1 MALAPTF
8 DPVRDERLA
17 HAFFADR
24 RREGEFFEVPVAEVA
39 AFFAHYITSPY
50 TVACV

>member
-8 DPVRDERLA
+8 DTARDERLA

-24 RREGEFFEVPVAEVA
+24 RREGEFFAVPDAEVA
-39 AFFAHYITSPY
+39 DFFAHRITPPY